1 MNKKI
6 GVFALGICLSGA
18 SMAQAPQLRADN
30 IDEIIAAMTLEEKA
44 QLLTGCGNAGFPG
57 SGAAMGHQTK
67 LVAGAAGVTA
77 GIPRLGIPQTVVA
90 DGPAGVHI
98 DAYRKGTNQTFFATG
113 FPIGTCLAST
123 WNLDLVEK

>member
-1 MNKKI
+1 
-6 GVFALGICLSGA
+6 
-18 SMAQAPQLRADN
+18 MAQAPQLRADN

-77 GIPRLGIPQTVVA
+77 GAASFVGTRSAISRSLTISVVI
-90 DGPAGVHI
+90 V
-98 DAYRKGTNQTFFATG
+98 
-113 FPIGTCLAST
+113 SM
-123 WNLDLVEK
+123 